1 MSSPGSGSPPTDSD
15 DLEPGDSL
23 TLWDYRRRVA
33 DLYARVRS
41 LPPAEG
47 WEAWR
52 RGRDLLFATH
62 PQSPI
67 PAEARPGF
75 PGLTY
80 FPYDPALRMVA
91 SVEPGSGERVSLP
104 HSGHGTT
111 PARAFGVARFR
122 LSGDEHRLTLFRL
135 DAYGDAIIVPFG
147 DATNG
152 DSTYGGG
159 RYLVDTAK
167 GADLG
172 GDGDAVVLDFNF
184 AYHPS
189 CVHDPRW
196 SCPLAPPT
204 NRLAVAVEAGERIET
219 AS

>member
-1 MSSPGSGSPPTDSD
+1 MSSPGSGSPPTGSGDP
-15 DLEPGDSL
+15 EPGDSL

-47 WEAWR
+47 WESWR

-67 PAEARPGF
+67 PAETRAGF
-75 PGLTY
+75 PGLPY
-80 FPYDPALRMVA
+80 FPYDPAARVTA

-104 HSGHGTT
+104 HSGDGTT
-111 PARAFGVARFR
+111 RARAFGIAHFR
-122 LSGDEHRLTLFRL
+122 LAGADHTLTLYRL
-135 DAYGDAIIVPFG
+135 DAYGDAIIVPFR
-147 DATNG
+147 DSTNG
-152 DSTYGGG
+152 RDTYGGG
-159 RYLVDTAK
+159 RYLIDTAK

-172 GDGDAVVLDFNF
+172 GDGDALILDFNF

-196 SCPLAPPT
+196 SCPLATPS
-204 NRLAVAVEAGERIET
+204 NRLLAAVEAGERIRRRR
-219 AS
+219 